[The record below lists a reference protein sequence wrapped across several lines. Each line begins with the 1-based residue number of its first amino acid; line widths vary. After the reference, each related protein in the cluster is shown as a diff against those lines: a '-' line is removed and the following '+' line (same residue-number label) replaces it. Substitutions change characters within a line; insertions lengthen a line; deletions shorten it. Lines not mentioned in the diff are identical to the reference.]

1 MSTNS
6 ETDLDIS
13 TSRGFG
19 QWLGDSGASIA
30 FSTDKAGKL
39 FLVGLDGH
47 GEVSVFERGFDR
59 TGGLCHDQGGLL
71 VATRY
76 QIWRLENVLTD
87 GPTAD
92 GYDALLVPQVGWV
105 TGAVQA
111 HDIAVAADGGVLFV
125 NTTFSCLAAVSAGYS
140 FDPVWR
146 PPFVDTLAAEQRCYL
161 NGMATDGGR
170 PVFVTMAAQTEQ
182 PHGWRQDIVGGG
194 AVYDVETSIPVLDG
208 LTLPASPRIYGD
220 RLWMVESGSG
230 YFGVVDPATGRFE
243 KAILCPG
250 FVRGLSF
257 HGNFAVTSTSHSF
270 GGRAISGLPVEENL
284 QRSKAQARCALIV
297 LDLQQGVLAHWMRIE
312 GQISEIQD
320 VAVLPGVRR
329 PAAIGLDSEEI
340 QRILSIAPEQP
351 RAR

>member
-6 ETDLDIS
+6 DNGLDIS
-13 TSRGFG
+13 TSRGFAS
-19 QWLGDSGASIA
+19 WLAETGVSIA
-30 FSTDKAGKL
+30 FSTDTAGKL
-39 FLVGLDGH
+39 FFVGLDGN

-59 TGGLCHDQGGLL
+59 TGGLCYDRGGLL

-76 QIWRLENVLTD
+76 QIWRLENVLTE

-111 HDIAVAADGGVLFV
+111 HDIAVTDDGNVLFA
-125 NTTFSCLAAVSAGYS
+125 NTMFSCLAAVSTGYS

-146 PPFVDTLAAEQRCYL
+146 PPFIDALAAEQRCYL
-161 NGMATDGGR
+161 NGMATNGGQ

-182 PHGWRQDIVGGG
+182 PRGWRQAIVGGG
-194 AVYDVETSIPVLDG
+194 AVYDVETSIPVLGG
-208 LTLPASPRIYGD
+208 LTLPASPRLYGD

-230 YFGVVDPATGRFE
+230 YFGVVDPANGRFE

-250 FVRGLSF
+250 FVRGLAFEGSY
-257 HGNFAVTSTSHSF
+257 AVTSTSHTF

-284 QRSKAQARCALIV
+284 QRSNAEARCALVV

-312 GQISEIQD
+312 GQVSEVQD
-320 VAVLPGVRR
+320 VAILPGVRR
-329 PAAIGLDSEEI
+329 PAAISLEGEEI
-340 QRILSIAPEQP
+340 QRILSIAPEASRQ
-351 RAR
+351 